1 MGVDMA
7 MMEMTLILAMVVQ
20 RYRIHLVSCH
30 REEPDCVLDMIPR
43 HRVRA
48 TLHAQ
53 NRVAAPEAALSV
65 GAAHLPLAQCPA
77 RAESV

>member
-7 MMEMTLILAMVVQ
+7 MMEMLLITAMVVQ
-20 RYRIHLVSCH
+20 RYRIHLVPCY

-48 TLHAQ
+48 TLHPQ
-53 NRVAAPEAALSV
+53 VAVGPAVTAPPVVVPEAK
-65 GAAHLPLAQCPA
+65 CPVTGG
-77 RAESV
+77 SL